1 MWDQDEI
8 YAVARYNSF
17 AVTDEADDYRLQVSG
32 YMPPQDSAMD
42 AGDSLGASNGV
53 KFAWAHSTYALP
65 FEWPKLLI
73 YAAIITGVIEGSAVE
88 IFIGM
93 VEEDGQYQ

>member
-17 AVTDEADDYRLQVSG
+17 AVTDEADDYRLQVGS

-53 KFAWAHSTYALP
+53 KFAYMHSTYALP
-65 FEWPKLLI
+65 FE
-73 YAAIITGVIEGSAVE
+73 
-88 IFIGM
+88 
-93 VEEDGQYQ
+93 